1 MGRAWRGSV
10 SRVTYPRS
18 CRTAMVFAAACLE
31 TDRRRPSSEALPAP
45 AATARL
51 AKAWTGRTSWEPRRA
66 SSAVAVSTS
75 ERKPP
80 SKSRA
85 RSAPERDMGE
95 DYGSDWTVTTRLA
108 RVNDIQVVQ
117 ARRRNGRHAS
127 WSRAA
132 GDHAPLCGG
141 QRDQAA
147 LRRGGD
153 QRIAGPAGPR
163 VSRDLVGLPEAHP
176 AARGQPPGLRRRPA
190 RLR

>member
-1 MGRAWRGSV
+1 MRRAWRGAV
-10 SRVTYPRS
+10 PRVTYPRS
-18 CRTAMVFAAACLE
+18 WSTAMVFAASCLE

-45 AATARL
+45 AAMARI
-51 AKAWTGRTSWEPRRA
+51 AKSWTGRTSSWPRRA
-66 SSAVAVSTS
+66 SSAVAPSTS

-80 SKSRA
+80 SRSSA
-85 RSAPERDMGE
+85 RSAPERDMAE

-108 RVNDIQVVQ
+108 RVDDIQVVQ

-127 WSRAA
+127 WSRTA
-132 GDHAPLCGG
+132 GDHAPLRGG

-147 LRRGGD
+147 LRRGGN
-153 QRIAGPAGPR
+153 QRLPGPAGPR
-163 VSRDLVGLPEAHP
+163 VPRDLVGLPEAHP